1 MFLIMFCLPDTGK
14 AKVTQTEKIRLNGE
28 VFKISILGMIEF
40 LFLITFTTNIAMH
53 LGGSLA
59 GNSAVSGN
67 LTGIFSGAQIVIG
80 LLLGIVTKITK
91 RYTLPVAMLSFSVGA
106 ILLIL
111 FPSNFVLLMLGAVF
125 CGFSQGVFI
134 PQAMVDVASAVK
146 PVATA
151 MASACFTCAIC
162 FGQLIS
168 PTVLNT
174 ISRAIFGEVT
184 TSNVYMISAVGMTLA
199 AAVSFIMKA
208 RKER

>member
-1 MFLIMFCLPDTGK
+1 
-14 AKVTQTEKIRLNGE
+14 
-28 VFKISILGMIEF
+28 
-40 LFLITFTTNIAMH
+40 MH
-53 LGGSLA
+53 LSGSLA

-80 LLLGIVTKITK
+80 LLLGVVTKVTK
-91 RYTLPVAMLSFSVGA
+91 KYTLPIAMLSFSIGV

-111 FPSNFVLLMLGAVF
+111 FPSNLIMLMIGAVF

-174 ISRAIFGEVT
+174 ASKLVFGDVT
-184 TSNVYMISAVGMTLA
+184 TSNVYIISAVGMTLA
-199 AAVSFIMKA
+199 AAVSFIIKG
-208 RKER
+208 RKEKE